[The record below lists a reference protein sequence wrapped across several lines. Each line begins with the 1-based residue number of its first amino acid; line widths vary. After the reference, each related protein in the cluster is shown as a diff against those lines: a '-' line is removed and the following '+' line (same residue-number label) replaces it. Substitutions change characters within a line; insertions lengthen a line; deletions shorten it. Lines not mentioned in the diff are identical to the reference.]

1 MRTRGREADGTCAG
15 PIVRI
20 NPDELHCSDP
30 TFTDE
35 IYAGPGRVRDK
46 WQHQINTGGAGPVS
60 VTGFSTIAHE
70 LHRTRKGA
78 LARFFS
84 RNQMLKL
91 EGEVLDCAGMV
102 ADKMLTSSGG
112 KPFDVKEAFN
122 CYTADIIA
130 QYAFGEPMG
139 FVAQEGW
146 EPNFATWVKSFFRS
160 AYMMRHNA
168 LGRKMAQV
176 MPLMADYLGE
186 DIKMVMRQMNVVIPG
201 YIEAAVSNPDNGRV
215 FSELVD
221 SKILTEEEKSMYRLS
236 GEGFNFLLAGT
247 ETTAV
252 GSPHPKILFPTRSHL
267 T

>member
-1 MRTRGREADGTCAG
+1 M
-15 PIVRI
+15 RI

-30 TFTDE
+30 YFTDE

-60 VTGFSTIAHE
+60 VTGFSTIPHE

-78 LARFFS
+78 LSRFFS
-84 RNQMLKL
+84 RGQMLKL
-91 EGEVLDCAGMV
+91 EGEVFDMSQMV
-102 ADKMLTSSGG
+102 ADKMLASAG
-112 KPFDVKEAFN
+112 KDEAFDVKEAFN
-122 CYTADIIA
+122 CFTADIIS

-168 LGRKMAQV
+168 LARKMAQV

-186 DIKMVMRQMNVVIPG
+186 DVKMVMRQMTVVIPG
-201 YIEAAVSNPDNGRV
+201 YIQAAINNPDNGRV
-215 FSELVD
+215 FAELQD
-221 SKILTEEEKSMYRLS
+221 SKILVGEEKSMYRQA

-252 GSPHPKILFPTRSHL
+252 S
-267 T
+267 